1 MSGQKRQGFI
11 LLTSVGLSALILVY
25 ALGIFPLKQQ
35 VVLDLREERVAI
47 EQRLVHFE
55 RDLAKDKAKNQ
66 KT

>member
-25 ALGIFPLKQQ
+25 ALGIFPMKQQ
-35 VVLDLREERVAI
+35 VILDLREERAAT
-47 EQRLVHFE
+47 EQQLVHFE
-55 RDLAKDKAKNQ
+55 RIIAEDKDQ